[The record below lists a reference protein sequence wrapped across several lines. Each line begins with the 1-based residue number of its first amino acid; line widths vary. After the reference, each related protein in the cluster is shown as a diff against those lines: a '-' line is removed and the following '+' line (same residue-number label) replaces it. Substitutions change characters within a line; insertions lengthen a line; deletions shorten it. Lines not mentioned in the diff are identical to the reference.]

1 MHCNAALDKNQTC
14 SLLNILI
21 SCLASNFCF
30 AQLASI
36 RIGNNLIIQPRGN
49 NLIVQIWKFARKL
62 AFRSHKYCCL
72 CQNSCYLY
80 ICLTFFSANNWSFNS
95 RMTLS
100 LNSFG
105 PMSSVWLTFTSWWK
119 SKSSKCCSHSLLSMF
134 QTFQVHRLDFHF

>member
-72 CQNSCYLY
+72 CQNSCFWY
-80 ICLTFFSANNWSFNS
+80 ICLTFFQQIIDHLIQGWPYHS
-95 RMTLS
+95 TLLGRWVQFDWHS
-100 LNSFG
+100 PADGS
-105 PMSSVWLTFTSWWK
+105 P
-119 SKSSKCCSHSLLSMF
+119 SH
-134 QTFQVHRLDFHF
+134 QNVHIAF